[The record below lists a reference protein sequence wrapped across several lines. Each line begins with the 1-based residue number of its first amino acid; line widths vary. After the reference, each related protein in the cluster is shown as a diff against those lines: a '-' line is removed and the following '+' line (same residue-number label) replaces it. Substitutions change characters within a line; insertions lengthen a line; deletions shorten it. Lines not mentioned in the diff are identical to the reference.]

1 MDIKVVATNRK
12 ARHEYFLLDT
22 YEAGIALHGSEIKAI
37 RAGQISL
44 AQAYIRLDG
53 QEAWLMDAHVA
64 PYEQAGRFNH
74 DPLRPKKLLLHSDEI
89 RKLWD
94 TVRQKGVT
102 IIPLRIYLKKGRA
115 KVEIAVAKG
124 KKLYDKRAA
133 IAERD
138 AEREIERQFHSR
150 E

>member
-22 YEAGIALHGSEIKAI
+22 YEAGIALQGSEIKAI

-102 IIPLRIYLKKGRA
+102 IIPLRIYLKNGRA